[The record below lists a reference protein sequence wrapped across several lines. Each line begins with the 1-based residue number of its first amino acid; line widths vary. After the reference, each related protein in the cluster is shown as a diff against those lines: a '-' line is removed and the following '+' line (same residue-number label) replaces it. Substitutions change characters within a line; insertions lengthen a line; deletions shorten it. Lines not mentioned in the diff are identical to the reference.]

1 MWTLDHT
8 LCWRTANYLENFNA
22 VTLEALIQ
30 EKDRI
35 EDTLEMLV
43 EAPQVA
49 EDEGAAELAS
59 KQHRTWIAELL
70 RNSWTSQV
78 AAEMNAFEEE
88 TQNDGVLLF
97 YVFLR
102 ENVDFTNEAIIAA
115 EQHLTKERL
124 ALENFQFDIF
134 KFTTYVRTYIRQ
146 ILGAG
151 QPPTKQHFILVFS
164 ALKEAEEAEF
174 NLIIMKLYQEWHTG
188 AGEGSCLTMLQLL
201 AKADSEYK
209 CLLQLGQW
217 TTKNKSSEL
226 LGLQSKFDV
235 LQNQFCALLADH
247 TKLKSQQLVPTP
259 TSGKPT
265 EPPKPEENEM
275 RVVNG
280 VTYYYCSQCWAN
292 CCWNKTHK
300 TADHKRGI
308 GRNKGKTDDS
318 KQNGGNVVAQH
329 DGKVAAY
336 DTTYSDV
343 SDFQLG

>member
-1 MWTLDHT
+1 
-8 LCWRTANYLENFNA
+8 LENFNA
-22 VTLEALIQ
+22 VTFAALLQ

-43 EAPQVA
+43 DAPQTA

-59 KQHRTWIAELL
+59 KQHHTWIAELL

-78 AAEMNAFEEE
+78 ASEMNAFDEE
-88 TQNDGVLLF
+88 TQNNGVLLF

-102 ENVDFTNEAIIAA
+102 ENVGFTNEAIIAA
-115 EQHLTKERL
+115 EQQLTKEQL

-134 KFTTYVRTYIRQ
+134 KFTTHVRTYIRQ
-146 ILGAG
+146 IIGAG
-151 QPPTKQHFILVFS
+151 QQPTKQHFILVFS

-174 NLIIMKLYQEWHTG
+174 NLIIMKLYQEWRTG
-188 AGEGSCLTMLQLL
+188 AGEGSRLTMLQLL

-209 CLLQLGQW
+209 RLLQLGQW

-226 LGLQSKFDV
+226 LGLQSKFDR
-235 LQNQFCALLADH
+235 LQNQFHALLADH
-247 TKLKSQQLVPTP
+247 SKLKSQQLIPTP

-265 EPPKPEENEM
+265 EPPKPEENET

-280 VTYYYCSQCWAN
+280 VTYFYCSQCWAN
-292 CCWNKTHK
+292 RRWNKTHK

-329 DGKVAAY
+329 GGNVAAY
-336 DTTYSDV
+336 DTTYSEV
-343 SDFQLG
+343 LDFQ

>member
-1 MWTLDHT
+1 M
-8 LCWRTANYLENFNA
+8 
-22 VTLEALIQ
+22 
-30 EKDRI
+30 
-35 EDTLEMLV
+35 
-43 EAPQVA
+43 
-49 EDEGAAELAS
+49 S
-59 KQHRTWIAELL
+59 
-70 RNSWTSQV
+70 
-78 AAEMNAFEEE
+78 AFDEE

-97 YVFLR
+97 YIFLR
-102 ENVDFTNEAIIAA
+102 ENVGLMNEAILAA

-134 KFTTYVRTYIRQ
+134 KFTTHVHAYIGQ
-146 ILGAG
+146 IIGAG
-151 QPPTKQHFILVFS
+151 QQPSKQHFILVFS

-188 AGEGSCLTMLQLL
+188 AGEGSRLTMLQLL

-235 LQNQFCALLADH
+235 LQNQFRALLADH
-247 TKLKSQQLVPTP
+247 SKLKSKQLVPPP

-265 EPPKPEENEM
+265 EPPKPEENET
-275 RVVNG
+275 RIVNG

-292 CCWNKTHK
+292 CHWNRMHK

-308 GRNKGKTDDS
+308 GKNKGKTPENAQS
-318 KQNGGNVVAQH
+318 GGNVAS
-329 DGKVAAY
+329 Y
-336 DTTYSDV
+336 DTTYSEL